1 MCNCGR
7 NAGGAPNPFAAA
19 AARAAATRATY
30 AAPAGTPFANRA
42 VPAAPVASVGS
53 KPIMNIFK
61 PRWKRGGDGGGSGG
75 DGGNGDNGGNGSV
88 DPTVWG
94 PGLWRVLHTAS
105 VVATGADLVSL
116 PGVLADSL
124 PCSVCTMHYRAWL
137 AGHPVSPSTDFVQ
150 WFVDLHNNVNNRNGK
165 AGWSV
170 DAVRTTYGDRG
181 VALAVLES
189 VAGYLN
195 GSAVALLR
203 QILASG

>member
-1 MCNCGR
+1 MCGCGR
-7 NAGGAPNPFAAA
+7 NAGNRGGLNAFRPGA
-19 AARAAATRATY
+19 
-30 AAPAGTPFANRA
+30 AAPARAPFANRA
-42 VPAAPVASVGS
+42 AAPTPVASGGS
-53 KPIMNIFK
+53 KPIMNIFM
-61 PRWKRGGDGGGSGG
+61 PRWKRGG
-75 DGGNGDNGGNGSV
+75 GGNGSSDSNGSV
-88 DPTVWG
+88 DPNMWG

-124 PCSVCTMHYRAWL
+124 PCSVCTMHYKAWL

-150 WFVDLHNNVNNRNGK
+150 WFVDLHNNVNIRNGK
-165 AGWSV
+165 AGWSM

-203 QILASG
+203 QILASGA

>member
-42 VPAAPVASVGS
+42 VPVASVGS

-61 PRWKRGGDGGGSGG
+61 PRWKRGGDGGG
-75 DGGNGDNGGNGSV
+75 NGGSGSV
-88 DPTVWG
+88 DPNVWG

-137 AGHPVSPSTDFVQ
+137 AGHPVSLSTDFVQ
-150 WFVDLHNNVNNRNGK
+150 WFVDLHNNVNIRNGK

-170 DAVRTTYGDRG
+170 DSVRTTYGDRG